1 MSDAPKVTYAY
12 NQLEKVW
19 DIFEVEDGETQLLF
33 SYLTEE
39 DAIAYINSL
48 TKPTQ
53 QEEEHLEDLD
63 EEITL
68 EKIDRYIEEQK
79 ILADKEAASKY
90 HKDYSDGHEQRE
102 LRRLK
107 TVREL
112 LVAGVT
118 NMRWGYGCVYIQEG
132 DTTFCF
138 YLLKQKWSAV
148 KNPTG
153 KKVSW
158 RKRKSYYCKSPEDFV
173 KKYVLKTEEKIE

>member
-1 MSDAPKVTYAY
+1 MGDTPTVTYSY
-12 NQLEKVW
+12 NKLEKVW
-19 DIFEVEDGETQLLF
+19 DIFETVGGETQLLF
-33 SYLTEE
+33 SFHTKKE
-39 DAIAYINSL
+39 AIDHIKWQ
-48 TKPTQ
+48 TKPD
-53 QEEEHLEDLD
+53 EEEESFDDTD

-79 ILADKEAASKY
+79 VLADKEERSKF

-102 LRRLK
+102 LRRLE
-107 TVREL
+107 TVRKL
-112 LVAGVT
+112 LVAGAS

-138 YLLKQKWSAV
+138 YLLKQKWSAA

-153 KKVSW
+153 GKVSW

-173 KKYVLKTEEKIE
+173 EKYVLKSKKVEG

>member
-1 MSDAPKVTYAY
+1 MS
-12 NQLEKVW
+12 
-19 DIFEVEDGETQLLF
+19 
-33 SYLTEE
+33 
-39 DAIAYINSL
+39 NS
-48 TKPTQ
+48 P
-53 QEEEHLEDLD
+53 EDLPIDD

-79 ILADKEAASKY
+79 ILADKEERSKS

-107 TVREL
+107 VVRKL
-112 LVAGVT
+112 LVAGAT

-153 KKVSW
+153 GKVSW
-158 RKRKSYYCKSPEDFV
+158 SKRKSYYCKSPEDFV
-173 KKYVLKTEEKIE
+173 EKYVLKGKEVERLGHTRSERL